1 MRVDWE
7 LYSEPQID
15 FEPYA
20 DNGRVWGGDEYI
32 RIIEREAERYEGLY
46 EATPSWDEQV
56 YPTADKV
63 LFDDFTVHSI
73 VKLEVPNIAGGLTLT
88 I

>member
-1 MRVDWE
+1 MVIDWE
-7 LYSEPQID
+7 LSPEP
-15 FEPYA
+15 EY
-20 DNGRVWGGDEYI
+20 VWGNDEFI
-32 RIIEREAERYEGLY
+32 KVIDGEAGRYEGLY